1 MLIIGWHGGCTKP
14 VKHYGEGRVIVKH
27 VTSINSDIC
36 NIGNKVSQKEDWTS
50 SLADLSPSGS
60 NYAVS
65 QQAIE
70 LFTAL
75 RSGNLRNA
83 VVGASQ
89 LAEMSADRGLRSTYE
104 AAKALE
110 VALLCSDRCDAATVK
125 STCAELVA
133 EMLRLRLVNNISTR
147 RRESAQG
154 SSTSDQLIP

>member
-1 MLIIGWHGGCTKP
+1 MEDALSQETDPGK
-14 VKHYGEGRVIVKH
+14 GRGIVKH
-27 VTSINSDIC
+27 VTSINSDGF
-36 NIGNKVSQKEDWTS
+36 NIANIASQGEDWTS

-65 QQAIE
+65 HQAIE

-75 RSGNLRNA
+75 RSGNSRNA

-89 LAEMSADRGLRSTYE
+89 LAEMTAERGLRTTYE

-133 EMLRLRLVNNISTR
+133 EMLRLRLVNNIPMR
-147 RRESAQG
+147 RQES
-154 SSTSDQLIP
+154 D

>member
-1 MLIIGWHGGCTKP
+1 M
-14 VKHYGEGRVIVKH
+14 KH
-27 VTSINSDIC
+27 VTSINSDRC
-36 NIGNKVSQKEDWTS
+36 NIRDMASQEEDWAS

-65 QQAIE
+65 HQAIE

-89 LAEMSADRGLRSTYE
+89 LAEMTAERGLRSTYE

-110 VALLCSDRCDAATVK
+110 VALLCSDRCSASTVK

-133 EMLRLRLVNNISTR
+133 EMLRLRLVNNIPMR
-147 RRESAQG
+147 RQEG
-154 SSTSDQLIP
+154 N